1 MKLLEEMRK
10 AEQRSGA
17 LGKELA
23 ASKGELQRL
32 KAGGQDVVRRYEA
45 RRTQWGSLGCG
56 RRRADGGSSW
66 RSAAWT
72 WRRRRIEV
80 YKVDIQKSCAYMMK
94 QYSIVYMYNV

>member
-45 RRTQWGSLGCG
+45 RRTQWGSLGCQPG
-56 RRRADGGSSW
+56 GERTAAGAGGALPGLGGEGGS
-66 RSAAWT
+66 RSTEWIYK
-72 WRRRRIEV
+72 RELRI
-80 YKVDIQKSCAYMMK
+80 YDRM
-94 QYSIVYMYNV
+94 QYTTII